1 MFIWTLQAII
11 ISVIF
16 IFLVHNLFG
25 FFKNTLTVPKIKDLV
40 NLPSQNYEN
49 MFNVLQKNKPSK
61 SVTFGQDIVHNYD
74 LLPTTSGSSSTTSL
88 ETLDN
93 PYALNNS
100 DPSLTNSAIMPTSA
114 MKNELKNFF
123 KKKMDSSSHN
133 QTQMPSVS
141 SLDSASYST
150 F

>member
-74 LLPTTSGSSSTTSL
+74 LLPSTSGNSSTTSL

-93 PYALNNS
+93 PYALNS
-100 DPSLTNSAIMPTSA
+100 EPSSTNSAIMPTSA

-123 KKKMDSSSHN
+123 KKKMDSSSQSQM
-133 QTQMPSVS
+133 QT
-141 SLDSASYST
+141 LDSASYST
-150 F
+150 LSTF

>member
-61 SVTFGQDIVHNYD
+61 SVSFGPDVVHNYD

-93 PYALNNS
+93 PYALNS
-100 DPSLTNSAIMPTSA
+100 SGPSPSVMPTSA

-123 KKKMDSSSHN
+123 KKKMDSSS
-133 QTQMPSVS
+133 QSQIPSVS
-141 SLDSASYST
+141 SLDSASYSSY
-150 F
+150 